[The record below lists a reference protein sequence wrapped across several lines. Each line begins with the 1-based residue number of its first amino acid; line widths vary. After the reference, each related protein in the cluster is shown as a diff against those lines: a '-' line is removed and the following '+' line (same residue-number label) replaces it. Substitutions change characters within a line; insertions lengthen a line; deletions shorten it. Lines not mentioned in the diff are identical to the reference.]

1 MNSRAQTQDSALGK
15 VGGPDALPNQGP
27 AARMDL
33 ESERAGLDRDVSP
46 VEDFLSTPNLEV
58 SEHPTEFQLEGS
70 HPAESEH
77 ACQRR
82 VRPAFLAP
90 SFRDHASRRLCVL
103 GRKCHGK
110 KTNVCKL
117 QSINDTQN
125 LLAQSSGFAFLF
137 VGAVGSEQS
146 ILAVSTCTCLH
157 RQLGQSPARQR
168 MVRF

>member
-1 MNSRAQTQDSALGK
+1 MNSRAQTGDSALGK
-15 VGGPDALPNQGP
+15 VGGPDTLPNEGL

-46 VEDFLSTPNLEV
+46 VEDFLSTPNLGV

-90 SFRDHASRRLCVL
+90 RSETALPGGSVCSE
-103 GRKCHGK
+103 GNGHGK

-125 LLAQSSGFAFLF
+125 LLAQSYGFAFLF

-146 ILAVSTCTCLH
+146 
-157 RQLGQSPARQR
+157 
-168 MVRF
+168 